1 MKITKRQ
8 LRKLI
13 LKEFR
18 DLGKNFNDNTTSGM
32 PPLPPVNDEEGGG
45 EGKDWSA
52 ELIKRLHKIGYR
64 TMGRSSTAA
73 KVLNG
78 GESMLYIEDV
88 MQNSGVVMHL
98 HARNHVSNANQT
110 DEERVQRG
118 PTMIASTKFETCDN
132 GMDVNKIIRKVLI
145 LTKKISKMTGDM
157 IYSDLEKLRP
167 HADNKEN
174 EEFDFFT
181 ILNNN
186 EFLIDYYAR

>member
-145 LTKKISKMTGDM
+145 LTKKLVK
-157 IYSDLEKLRP
+157 
-167 HADNKEN
+167 
-174 EEFDFFT
+174 
-181 ILNNN
+181 
-186 EFLIDYYAR
+186 